1 MMVGHVLE
9 RYDIELEDHTT
20 PRTFSWRSAT
30 IPRADVK
37 ISLRRKEAR

>member
-9 RYDIELEDHTT
+9 RYEFELENYTT
-20 PRTFSWRSAT
+20 RRTFSWRSAT